1 MKIKVSRILE
11 EKGDDNKNWY
21 RKRSKKEI
29 NNILLNVLQEER
41 TWFSVSLDDGL
52 REREVSG
59 VNTTFSLW
67 TSGYRVMSFT
77 Y

>member
-11 EKGDDNKNWY
+11 EKGDDNKNWD
-21 RKRSKKEI
+21 RKWRKKEI
-29 NNILLNVLQEER
+29 NNIFLNVLQEKQ

-59 VNTTFSLW
+59 VNTIFLPW
-67 TSGYRVMSFT
+67 TSGYRVTPFT

>member
-11 EKGDDNKNWY
+11 EKGEDNKNWY

>member
-1 MKIKVSRILE
+1 MKIKVSRILA

-52 REREVSG
+52 RERE
-59 VNTTFSLW
+59 L
-67 TSGYRVMSFT
+67 
-77 Y
+77 

>member
-11 EKGDDNKNWY
+11 EKGDDKNWY

>member
-1 MKIKVSRILE
+1 MKIKVSRILA

>member
-29 NNILLNVLQEER
+29 NNILLNVLQEKR

>member
-67 TSGYRVMSFT
+67 ISGYRVMSFT

>member
-11 EKGDDNKNWY
+11 KKGDDNKNWY
-21 RKRSKKEI
+21 RKRRKKEI
-29 NNILLNVLQEER
+29 NNILLNVLQEEQ
-41 TWFSVSLDDGL
+41 TWFSLSLDDGL

-59 VNTTFSLW
+59 ANTIFSLW